1 MENNSCS
8 NNSNNKSDKWI
19 YIFALIAN
27 TLIILGK
34 LGIFAYLAYHFNN
47 IWIILLAL
55 LFTNGMTITHNQG
68 NKKEDKKDE

>member
-1 MENNSCS
+1 MENNNHS
-8 NNSNNKSDKWI
+8 NNSNNKSDKWM
-19 YIFALIAN
+19 YIFVPIAN

-55 LFTNGMTITHNQG
+55 LFTNGMTITHKG
-68 NKKEDKKDE
+68 KEDEKDE

>member
-1 MENNSCS
+1 MENNSR
-8 NNSNNKSDKWI
+8 NNDSNNKSDKWI
-19 YIFALIAN
+19 YIFVSIAN

-55 LFTNGMTITHNQG
+55 LFTNGMTITH
-68 NKKEDKKDE
+68 KEKEDKEDE

>member
-1 MENNSCS
+1 MEN
-8 NNSNNKSDKWI
+8 NNSNNKSDKWG
-19 YIFALIAN
+19 YILVPIAN

-55 LFTNGMTITHNQG
+55 LFTNGMTIGQNKE
-68 NKKEDKKDE
+68 NKKEDEKDE

>member
-1 MENNSCS
+1 MENNSHS
-8 NNSNNKSDKWI
+8 NNSSNKSDKWI
-19 YIFALIAN
+19 YISVLIAN

-47 IWIILLAL
+47 IWIILLAS
-55 LFTNGMTITHNQG
+55 LFTNGMTIGQNKE